1 MPFISKQKGRMSFL
15 LKEKSKVAAFSKQR
29 RTYDTYDFM
38 PQKRVR
44 DSHSNQEEVKHTI
57 TMASGEKKKIAAK
70 VISKD
75 VTMRE
80 KSQDR

>member
-1 MPFISKQKGRMSFL
+1 M
-15 LKEKSKVAAFSKQR
+15 AAFSKQR

-38 PQKRVR
+38 PQKRQR
-44 DSHSNQEEVKHTI
+44 DSQSNQEEAKHTI